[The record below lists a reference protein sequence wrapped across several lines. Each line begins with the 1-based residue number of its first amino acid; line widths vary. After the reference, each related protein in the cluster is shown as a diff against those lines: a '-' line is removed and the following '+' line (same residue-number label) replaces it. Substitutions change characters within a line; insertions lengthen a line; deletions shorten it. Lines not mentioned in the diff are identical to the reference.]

1 MKTRILAIAPY
12 QGMKEVLVS
21 LQESWPDVEL
31 TVQIGNLQNGLQ
43 ILQNCDLDDYD
54 IVLSREIGRAH
65 V

>member
-43 ILQNCDLDDYD
+43 ILQNCDLDD
-54 IVLSREIGRAH
+54 
-65 V
+65 